1 MFWELQ
7 PTSGRCPSI
16 FLRDSRAANTPSS
29 DECRAC
35 VGVAAGAHVDNL
47 RDKWG
52 GGRSDRR
59 AHNPSLPPGDG
70 DGEITRPDWAACA
83 RLCAAGLQSN
93 ESPLHPLPQTA
104 ASASSHRPPNS
115 SPRKTNRSRSA
126 DSNNGAR
133 KAAIRGR
140 GKAK

>member
-1 MFWELQ
+1 M
-7 PTSGRCPSI
+7 
-16 FLRDSRAANTPSS
+16 
-29 DECRAC
+29 
-35 VGVAAGAHVDNL
+35 AAGAHVDNL

-52 GGRSDRR
+52 GGQSERR

-70 DGEITRPDWAACA
+70 DEEITRPDWAARARVCA
-83 RLCAAGLQSN
+83 LGLQSN

-104 ASASSHRPPNS
+104 ASASSHRLPNS
-115 SPRKTNRSRSA
+115 SPQKTNRSQSA
-126 DSNNGAR
+126 ELNSGAR